1 VSLIKTKAEIA
12 KMRAG
17 GQILG
22 EVLHL
27 TRAKVCPGISTR
39 ALEVFVEGELSR
51 RGAEPSFKN
60 FRGYPASLCVSIN
73 EEVVHGI
80 PGKRLV
86 KKGDIVSLDLGVRY
100 KGLYTDAAL
109 SLLVSP
115 STQQA
120 KELVGATERAL
131 EAAIAAVA
139 AGKTLGE
146 VGAAVEKV
154 AKTHSLAV
162 VRDLVGHGVGHRV
175 HEEPQIPNYGQA
187 GKGLKLKEGMTLAL
201 EPMLTTGRPEVKCLP
216 DGWTFVTV
224 DGSLA
229 AHFEHTVAVTA
240 GGCEVL
246 TE

>member
-1 VSLIKTKAEIA
+1 
-12 KMRAG
+12 
-17 GQILG
+17 
-22 EVLHL
+22 
-27 TRAKVCPGISTR
+27 
-39 ALEVFVEGELSR
+39 
-51 RGAEPSFKN
+51 
-60 FRGYPASLCVSIN
+60 
-73 EEVVHGI
+73 
-80 PGKRLV
+80 
-86 KKGDIVSLDLGVRY
+86 
-100 KGLYTDAAL
+100 
-109 SLLVSP
+109 
-115 STQQA
+115 
-120 KELVGATERAL
+120 LVGATERAL